1 MYSDNDLLMLSGIQ
15 HIAFCERQYALAYI
29 ENIWK
34 DNVLTVQGH
43 HLHERADNPFESDY
57 RDGIITLRG
66 VNIISY
72 KLGLYGKAD
81 VLELEKDG
89 ISENSLSLEGKS
101 GTWSIRPVEYKRGKP
116 KPDVCDE
123 VQLCAQAMCLEE
135 MFNVC
140 IKTAA
145 IFYGEPRRRLAVE
158 LDSNLR
164 NLTMQYAERMHQLF
178 SEEITPKP
186 IYKKHCHSCSLFE
199 ICKPKQFSIPNS
211 VSTYLKRM
219 LNFEE

>member
-29 ENIWK
+29 ENLWK
-34 DNVLTVQGH
+34 ENVLTLKGH
-43 HLHERADNPFESDY
+43 HLHERADNPFESDH

-72 KLGLYGKAD
+72 ELGLYGKAD
-81 VLELEKDG
+81 VLELVRAHS
-89 ISENSLSLEGKS
+89 SEGTFQLNGRN
-101 GTWSIRPVEYKRGKP
+101 GTWTIRPVEYKRGKP
-116 KPDVCDE
+116 KPDVYDE

-135 MFNVC
+135 MYGVY
-140 IKTAA
+140 IQAA
-145 IFYGEPRRRLAVE
+145 DIFYGEPRRRFIVE
-158 LDSNLR
+158 INTNLR
-164 NLTMQYAERMHQLF
+164 NLTKQYAQRMHQLF
-178 SEEITPKP
+178 EGGITPKP

-199 ICKPKQFSIPNS
+199 LCKPKQFSATTSIS
-211 VSTYLKRM
+211 DYIKRM